1 MKRKLFKILLIVT
14 VTVTMVCCCCFSAS
28 AANYD
33 VTVNSFDQ
41 AINPLDPSA
50 HVRPNGGY
58 DATWVNG
65 FPMLEQF
72 SDSIFMF
79 SEIPVIDNAA
89 CVDVHLDAI
98 NWWAFFSPA
107 RPLNYINL
115 HLIFLDEN
123 YEVVY
128 SEFID
133 QFNVTSYQV
142 QSSSF
147 ETQITDLRNIT
158 KAKYVGLNLMA
169 DFNHTAGN
177 LYFSALDLRLS
188 VRDADYMLQQDIND
202 KLGDITADKYTP
214 PGGGDQIGDL
224 TDTES
229 QINENTSSGLNEVT
243 DSFKAFSMSFF
254 YDGLGGCIQLF
265 NHIVPNTPW
274 LNQILIISLGLGMF
288 AFLVGSAQ
296 IVIGRLNSDMPRSA
310 RHDAKYIKRDGIAS
324 HRPSRK

>member
-1 MKRKLFKILLIVT
+1 MKRKLFKILSIVT
-14 VTVTMVCCCCFSAS
+14 VTVTLICCCCFSAS
-28 AANYD
+28 ASSYD

-50 HVRPNGGY
+50 HVRPNAGY
-58 DATWVNG
+58 DSTWVNG

-79 SEIPVIDNAA
+79 SEIPLIDNAA
-89 CVDVHLDAI
+89 CVDVYLDHI
-98 NWWAFFSPA
+98 NWWAFLSPA

-147 ETQITDLRNIT
+147 KTQITDLRNIT

-169 DFNHTAGN
+169 DFNYTAGN

-202 KLGDITADKYTP
+202 KLGVITDDKYTP
-214 PGGGDQIGDL
+214 PSGDEEIGDL
-224 TDTES
+224 NQTEEELLGS
-229 QINENTSSGLNEVT
+229 SEEGMNQAKFLFSNFNLAQFGQSMLGVISIVNTFV
-243 DSFKAFSMSFF
+243 
-254 YDGLGGCIQLF
+254 DGM
-265 NHIVPNTPW
+265 PW
-274 LNQILIISLGLGMF
+274 LSEIIIISLSIGILGFLF
-288 AFLVGSAQ
+288 AISNT
-296 IVIGRLNSDMPRSA
+296 VIGRINSSSNYRS
-310 RHDAKYIKRDGIAS
+310 KGGG
-324 HRPSRK
+324 